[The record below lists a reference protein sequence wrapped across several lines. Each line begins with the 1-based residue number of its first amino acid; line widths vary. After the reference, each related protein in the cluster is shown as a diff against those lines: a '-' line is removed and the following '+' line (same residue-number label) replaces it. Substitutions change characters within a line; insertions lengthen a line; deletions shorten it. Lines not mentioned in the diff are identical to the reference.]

1 MMNMKAMHK
10 DFWMEIRKS
19 KARFISI
26 FMIVAL
32 GVAFFSGIQ
41 ASSPDMRFS
50 GDAYYDE
57 TNLMDIKVVGTLGLT
72 EDDVAAI
79 KQVDGVENAEGA
91 YGTDVMCG
99 EGEKQK
105 VLHVEAVDQTM
116 NRISVTDGKAPEK
129 SGEIFLDCIFA
140 ESNGYKV
147 GDQITLKEGGDSE
160 LLKKTDYTVVGLG
173 ESPLYI
179 SYNRG
184 NSTLGSGEVNGF
196 AYVLPEDFDQE
207 VYTQIYVQAH
217 GAQDL
222 ISYTDAYDSLIE
234 RVQERVEGIEAERCQ
249 VRYDEIVEEANDKLA
264 DARQELEDGKKEAN
278 EKLADARQEL
288 EDGKKKLKDGK
299 KEYKD
304 GKKKLADAKKELEDG
319 KARLADAKKEVA
331 EGQTELADA
340 KTQVSDGEKEL
351 DAAKDKVADGEK
363 ELADAKTQLADGQ
376 NQINQAKQQISDGEA
391 SIAAYNTELDN
402 GRKQLESA
410 AGQLADAKT
419 GLETLKS
426 GIEQM
431 ENALNASQTELDASG
446 EALKQART
454 ELEANRGK
462 IDGYRTLVATMDS
475 QITAL
480 QAQMDLLAGGS
491 KEWQTLNT
499 QMQELITQRDAMQV
513 GIAEF
518 DQNEAL
524 LLQNEAAYEEG
535 KKALDAKW
543 AELATLK
550 KTYDSG
556 MADYTAGMSAYEDN
570 LSELNANQA
579 KLNAQ
584 KQVLTESK
592 QTIAAKEQEL
602 ASAQNTIAENEASL
616 DSAKAEIAENE
627 KKLNDAQS
635 EINKNEKKLADAKNE
650 IKENEQKLTDGQA
663 EYDAEY
669 EENHQ
674 KIEDAKADIMQAKAD
689 LADIEVPEWYVLDR
703 NYITTCVAYA
713 QDSERIGNIGNVFP
727 VIFFLVAALVSLT
740 TMTRMVEEER
750 VQIGTLKALGYRKSS
765 IAAKYVMYAFL
776 ATMLGGTIGTLIG
789 QIIFPAVIMN
799 AYKIA
804 YVTLTDFVT
813 PIHLKYSLISMI
825 AAVVSTTAATLA
837 ACYKELL
844 AAPAELMRPAAP
856 KIGKR
861 VFLEKITFI
870 WKHLNFSNKAAV
882 RNLFRYKKRLFMTI
896 LGIGGCMGLLLV
908 GFGVKDSI
916 MTIGDRQ
923 YNFIHTYQVKM
934 TLADADTDEEKQEV
948 LDSVLKEPTTK
959 AAMLSHESTIDACCG
974 ANGEKKQ
981 STYLFIPSDA
991 DELDEFVSLQNRI
1004 SGQKYTLDD
1013 EGVVISE
1020 KLATLL
1026 DVSEG
1031 DDIYLE
1037 VSSLNYKPVKVM
1049 HIAENY
1055 YYHYVYMTPECYQS
1069 LFGKDIEYDEIFVVN
1084 KDPEDISY
1092 ENDFSAKYL
1101 DNNAVS
1107 GITFTRTISDRIES
1121 MITSMNIVTYVLV
1134 VSAGLLAFI
1143 VLYNLNNINISERQ
1157 RELATLKVLG
1167 FYDGEISMY
1176 VFRENIMLTVL
1187 GTIFGIFFGIWLHRF
1202 VILTAELDIMMFGRQ
1217 IYTKSYIYSILLTI
1231 GFSIIVNIVMHW
1243 KMKKIDMIESLKSV
1257 E

>member
-1 MMNMKAMHK
+1 MKK
-10 DFWMEIRKS
+10 
-19 KARFISI
+19 KALAKEFFMSIKKTYNRFISI
-26 FMIVAL
+26 CLIVML
-32 GVAFFSGIQ
+32 GTAFFAGVK
-41 ASSPDMRFS
+41 AAEPDMQESADIFFDDS
-50 GDAYYDE
+50 K
-57 TNLMDIKVVGTLGLT
+57 LMDIRVMSTLGLT
-72 EDDVAAI
+72 EDDVTAI
-79 KQVDGVENAEGA
+79 SAIEGVESAIPVYTYDVLTEKDEKQHVIKLMSETTDMNKITVTEGRMPQESGECLADWLLEQNYGYKIGDKITISSGDDKAIEDIVNTQTYTITGFGKSSYYLDLTRDSSTIGNGSMSGFLIIPEDNFTLEAFTEIDVLVDGAIALDCYSDA
-91 YGTDVMCG
+91 YED
-99 EGEKQK
+99 
-105 VLHVEAVDQTM
+105 AVDEVTQKIKDIAG
-116 NRISVTDGKAPEK
+116 NRC
-129 SGEIFLDCIFA
+129 EIRYA
-140 ESNGYKV
+140 E
-147 GDQITLKEGGDSE
+147 
-160 LLKKTDYTVVGLG
+160 VVR
-173 ESPLYI
+173 E
-179 SYNRG
+179 
-184 NSTLGSGEVNGF
+184 
-196 AYVLPEDFDQE
+196 
-207 VYTQIYVQAH
+207 
-217 GAQDL
+217 AQDA
-222 ISYTDAYDSLIE
+222 IA
-234 RVQERVEGIEAERCQ
+234 EAETE
-249 VRYDEIVEEANDKLA
+249 VS
-264 DARQELEDGKKEAN
+264 DGE
-278 EKLADARQEL
+278 Q
-288 EDGKKKLKDGK
+288 
-299 KEYKD
+299 
-304 GKKKLADAKKELEDG
+304 
-319 KARLADAKKEVA
+319 
-331 EGQTELADA
+331 ELADA
-340 KTQVSDGEKEL
+340 KEELEDGWE
-351 DAAKDKVADGEK
+351 
-363 ELADAKTQLADGQ
+363 
-376 NQINQAKQQISDGEA
+376 
-391 SIAAYNTELDN
+391 
-402 GRKQLESA
+402 
-410 AGQLADAKT
+410 QLADAKT

-446 EALKQART
+446 EDLKQART
-454 ELEANRGK
+454 ELEANRGQ
-462 IDGYRTLVATMDS
+462 IDDYRTLVATMDS
-475 QITAL
+475 QIAELQEKIDEL
-480 QAQMDLLAGGS
+480 QAQIDASPGDS
-491 KEWQTLNT
+491 AKISERDAKIA
-499 QMQELITQRDAMQV
+499 ERDAKITQRDAMKA

-518 DQNEAL
+518 DQNDAL

-543 AELATLK
+543 AELAALK

-570 LSELNANQA
+570 LSELN
-579 KLNAQ
+579 
-584 KQVLTESK
+584 
-592 QTIAAKEQEL
+592 
-602 ASAQNTIAENEASL
+602 
-616 DSAKAEIAENE
+616 
-627 KKLNDAQS
+627 
-635 EINKNEKKLADAKNE
+635 
-650 IKENEQKLTDGQA
+650 
-663 EYDAEY
+663 
-669 EENHQ
+669 ENHQ
-674 KIEDAKADIMQAKAD
+674 KLEDAKADIIQAKAD

-861 VFLEKITFI
+861 VFLERITFI

-882 RNLFRYKKRLFMTI
+882 RNLFRYKKRLFMTV

-1013 EGVVISE
+1013 EGVIISE
-1020 KLATLL
+1020 KLAALL

-1084 KDPEDISY
+1084 KDAEDISY

-1217 IYTKSYIYSILLTI
+1217 IYTKSYIFSILLTI

>member
-1 MMNMKAMHK
+1 
-10 DFWMEIRKS
+10 
-19 KARFISI
+19 
-26 FMIVAL
+26 
-32 GVAFFSGIQ
+32 
-41 ASSPDMRFS
+41 
-50 GDAYYDE
+50 
-57 TNLMDIKVVGTLGLT
+57 
-72 EDDVAAI
+72 
-79 KQVDGVENAEGA
+79 
-91 YGTDVMCG
+91 
-99 EGEKQK
+99 
-105 VLHVEAVDQTM
+105 
-116 NRISVTDGKAPEK
+116 
-129 SGEIFLDCIFA
+129 
-140 ESNGYKV
+140 
-147 GDQITLKEGGDSE
+147 
-160 LLKKTDYTVVGLG
+160 
-173 ESPLYI
+173 
-179 SYNRG
+179 
-184 NSTLGSGEVNGF
+184 
-196 AYVLPEDFDQE
+196 
-207 VYTQIYVQAH
+207 
-217 GAQDL
+217 
-222 ISYTDAYDSLIE
+222 
-234 RVQERVEGIEAERCQ
+234 
-249 VRYDEIVEEANDKLA
+249 
-264 DARQELEDGKKEAN
+264 
-278 EKLADARQEL
+278 
-288 EDGKKKLKDGK
+288 
-299 KEYKD
+299 
-304 GKKKLADAKKELEDG
+304 
-319 KARLADAKKEVA
+319 
-331 EGQTELADA
+331 
-340 KTQVSDGEKEL
+340 
-351 DAAKDKVADGEK
+351 
-363 ELADAKTQLADGQ
+363 
-376 NQINQAKQQISDGEA
+376 
-391 SIAAYNTELDN
+391 
-402 GRKQLESA
+402 
-410 AGQLADAKT
+410 
-419 GLETLKS
+419 
-426 GIEQM
+426 M

-446 EALKQART
+446 EDLKQART
-454 ELEANRGK
+454 ELEANRGQ
-462 IDGYRTLVATMDS
+462 IDSYRALVATMDS
-475 QITAL
+475 QIAEL
-480 QAQMDLLAGGS
+480 QEKIDEL
-491 KEWQTLNT
+491 QTQIDASPLDSAKIS
-499 QMQELITQRDAMQV
+499 ERDAKIAERDAKITQRDAMQV

-674 KIEDAKADIMQAKAD
+674 KLEDAKADIIQAKAD
-689 LADIEVPEWYVLDR
+689 LADVDVPEWYVLDR

-861 VFLEKITFI
+861 VFLERITFI

-882 RNLFRYKKRLFMTI
+882 RNLFRYKKRLFMTV

>member
-1 MMNMKAMHK
+1 MPQESGECLADWLLEQNYGYKIGDKITISSGDDKAIEDIVNTQTYTITGFGKSSYYLDLTRDSSTIGNGSMSGFLIIPEDNFTLEAFTEIDVLVDGAIALDCYSDAYEDAVDEVTQKIK
-10 DFWMEIRKS
+10 DIAGDQCEIRY
-19 KARFISI
+19 A
-26 FMIVAL
+26 
-32 GVAFFSGIQ
+32 
-41 ASSPDMRFS
+41 
-50 GDAYYDE
+50 E
-57 TNLMDIKVVGTLGLT
+57 VVR
-72 EDDVAAI
+72 E
-79 KQVDGVENAEGA
+79 
-91 YGTDVMCG
+91 
-99 EGEKQK
+99 
-105 VLHVEAVDQTM
+105 
-116 NRISVTDGKAPEK
+116 
-129 SGEIFLDCIFA
+129 
-140 ESNGYKV
+140 
-147 GDQITLKEGGDSE
+147 
-160 LLKKTDYTVVGLG
+160 
-173 ESPLYI
+173 
-179 SYNRG
+179 
-184 NSTLGSGEVNGF
+184 
-196 AYVLPEDFDQE
+196 
-207 VYTQIYVQAH
+207 
-217 GAQDL
+217 AQDA
-222 ISYTDAYDSLIE
+222 IA
-234 RVQERVEGIEAERCQ
+234 EAETE
-249 VRYDEIVEEANDKLA
+249 VS
-264 DARQELEDGKKEAN
+264 DGE
-278 EKLADARQEL
+278 Q
-288 EDGKKKLKDGK
+288 
-299 KEYKD
+299 
-304 GKKKLADAKKELEDG
+304 
-319 KARLADAKKEVA
+319 
-331 EGQTELADA
+331 ELADA
-340 KTQVSDGEKEL
+340 KEELEDGWE
-351 DAAKDKVADGEK
+351 
-363 ELADAKTQLADGQ
+363 
-376 NQINQAKQQISDGEA
+376 
-391 SIAAYNTELDN
+391 
-402 GRKQLESA
+402 
-410 AGQLADAKT
+410 QLADAKT

-426 GIEQM
+426 GIGQM
-431 ENALNASQTELDASG
+431 EEALNASQTELDASG

-454 ELEANRGK
+454 EIEANRGQ

-475 QITAL
+475 QINAL
-480 QAQMDLLAGGS
+480 QARMDTLVEGS
-491 KEWQTLNT
+491 EDWQALNT
-499 QMQELITQRDAMQV
+499 QLQTLITQRDAMQT

-518 DQNEAL
+518 DQNDAL

-543 AELATLK
+543 AELETLK
-550 KTYDSG
+550 TTYDSG

-570 LSELNANQA
+570 LSELNENQA
-579 KLNAQ
+579 KL
-584 KQVLTESK
+584 
-592 QTIAAKEQEL
+592 
-602 ASAQNTIAENEASL
+602 
-616 DSAKAEIAENE
+616 
-627 KKLNDAQS
+627 
-635 EINKNEKKLADAKNE
+635 
-650 IKENEQKLTDGQA
+650 
-663 EYDAEY
+663 
-669 EENHQ
+669 
-674 KIEDAKADIMQAKAD
+674 EDAKADIIQAKAD
-689 LADIEVPEWYVLDR
+689 LADVDVPEWYVLDR

-861 VFLEKITFI
+861 VFLERITFI

-882 RNLFRYKKRLFMTI
+882 RNLFRYKKRLFMTV

-948 LDSVLKEPTTK
+948 LDSVLKESTTK

-1013 EGVVISE
+1013 EGVIISE

-1084 KDPEDISY
+1084 KDPKDISY

-1243 KMKKIDMIESLKSV
+1243 KMKKIDMIESLKSA

>member
-1 MMNMKAMHK
+1 MKK
-10 DFWMEIRKS
+10 
-19 KARFISI
+19 KALAKEFFMSIKKTYNRFISI
-26 FMIVAL
+26 CLIVML
-32 GVAFFSGIQ
+32 GTAFFAGVK
-41 ASSPDMRFS
+41 AAEPDMQESADIFFDDS
-50 GDAYYDE
+50 K
-57 TNLMDIKVVGTLGLT
+57 LMDIRVLSTLGLT
-72 EDDVAAI
+72 EDDVTAI
-79 KQVDGVENAEGA
+79 SAIEGVESAIPVYTYDVLTEKDEKQHVIKLMSETTDINKITVTEGRMPQESGECLADWLLEQNYGYKIGDKITISSGDDKAIEDIVNTQTYTITGFGKSSYYLDLTRDSSTIGNGSMSGFLIIPEDNFTLEAFTEIDVLVDGAGA
-91 YGTDVMCG
+91 LDCYSDAY
-99 EGEKQK
+99 ED
-105 VLHVEAVDQTM
+105 AVDE
-116 NRISVTDGKAPEK
+116 VTQ
-129 SGEIFLDCIFA
+129 EIKDIAGNQCEIRYA
-140 ESNGYKV
+140 E
-147 GDQITLKEGGDSE
+147 
-160 LLKKTDYTVVGLG
+160 VVR
-173 ESPLYI
+173 E
-179 SYNRG
+179 
-184 NSTLGSGEVNGF
+184 
-196 AYVLPEDFDQE
+196 
-207 VYTQIYVQAH
+207 
-217 GAQDL
+217 AQDA
-222 ISYTDAYDSLIE
+222 IA
-234 RVQERVEGIEAERCQ
+234 EAETE
-249 VRYDEIVEEANDKLA
+249 VS
-264 DARQELEDGKKEAN
+264 DGE
-278 EKLADARQEL
+278 Q
-288 EDGKKKLKDGK
+288 
-299 KEYKD
+299 
-304 GKKKLADAKKELEDG
+304 
-319 KARLADAKKEVA
+319 
-331 EGQTELADA
+331 ELADA
-340 KTQVSDGEKEL
+340 KEELEDGWE
-351 DAAKDKVADGEK
+351 
-363 ELADAKTQLADGQ
+363 
-376 NQINQAKQQISDGEA
+376 
-391 SIAAYNTELDN
+391 
-402 GRKQLESA
+402 
-410 AGQLADAKT
+410 QLADAKT

-426 GIEQM
+426 GIGQM
-431 ENALNASQTELDASG
+431 EEALNASQTELDASG
-446 EALKQART
+446 AALKQARM
-454 ELEANRGK
+454 ELEANREQ
-462 IDGYRTLVATMDS
+462 IDGYRALVVTLDS
-475 QITAL
+475 QINAL
-480 QAQMDLLAGGS
+480 QAQMDLLVEGS
-491 KEWQTLNT
+491 EDWQTLNIQLQT
-499 QMQELITQRDAMQV
+499 LITQRDAMKA

-518 DQNEAL
+518 DQNDAL

-535 KKALDAKW
+535 KNALDAKW
-543 AELATLK
+543 AELETLK
-550 KTYDSG
+550 TTYDSG

-570 LSELNANQA
+570 LSELNENQA
-579 KLNAQ
+579 KL
-584 KQVLTESK
+584 
-592 QTIAAKEQEL
+592 
-602 ASAQNTIAENEASL
+602 
-616 DSAKAEIAENE
+616 
-627 KKLNDAQS
+627 
-635 EINKNEKKLADAKNE
+635 
-650 IKENEQKLTDGQA
+650 
-663 EYDAEY
+663 
-669 EENHQ
+669 
-674 KIEDAKADIMQAKAD
+674 EDAKADIIQAKAD
-689 LADIEVPEWYVLDR
+689 LADVDVPEWYVLDR

-861 VFLEKITFI
+861 VFLERITFI

-882 RNLFRYKKRLFMTI
+882 RNLFRYKKRLFMTV

-948 LDSVLKEPTTK
+948 LDSVLKESTTK

-1013 EGVVISE
+1013 EGVIISE

>member
-1 MMNMKAMHK
+1 MKK
-10 DFWMEIRKS
+10 
-19 KARFISI
+19 KALAKEFFMSIKKTYNRFISI
-26 FMIVAL
+26 CLIVML
-32 GVAFFSGIQ
+32 GTAFFAGVK
-41 ASSPDMRFS
+41 AAEPDMQESADIFFDDS
-50 GDAYYDE
+50 K
-57 TNLMDIKVVGTLGLT
+57 LMDIRVLSTLGLT
-72 EDDVAAI
+72 EDDVTAI
-79 KQVDGVENAEGA
+79 SAIEGVESAIPVYTYDVLTEKDEKQHVVKLMSETTDINKITVTEGRMPQESGECLADWLLEQNYGYKIGDKITISSGDDKAIEDIVNTQTYTITGFGKSSYYLDLTRDSSTIGNGSMSGFLIIPKDNFTLEAFTEIDVLVDGAIALDCYSDA
-91 YGTDVMCG
+91 YED
-99 EGEKQK
+99 
-105 VLHVEAVDQTM
+105 AVDE
-116 NRISVTDGKAPEK
+116 VTQKIKDIAGDRC
-129 SGEIFLDCIFA
+129 EIRYA
-140 ESNGYKV
+140 E
-147 GDQITLKEGGDSE
+147 
-160 LLKKTDYTVVGLG
+160 VVR
-173 ESPLYI
+173 E
-179 SYNRG
+179 
-184 NSTLGSGEVNGF
+184 
-196 AYVLPEDFDQE
+196 
-207 VYTQIYVQAH
+207 
-217 GAQDL
+217 AQDA
-222 ISYTDAYDSLIE
+222 IA
-234 RVQERVEGIEAERCQ
+234 EAETE
-249 VRYDEIVEEANDKLA
+249 VS
-264 DARQELEDGKKEAN
+264 DGE
-278 EKLADARQEL
+278 Q
-288 EDGKKKLKDGK
+288 
-299 KEYKD
+299 
-304 GKKKLADAKKELEDG
+304 KLADAKEELEDG
-319 KARLADAKKEVA
+319 WE
-331 EGQTELADA
+331 
-340 KTQVSDGEKEL
+340 
-351 DAAKDKVADGEK
+351 
-363 ELADAKTQLADGQ
+363 
-376 NQINQAKQQISDGEA
+376 
-391 SIAAYNTELDN
+391 
-402 GRKQLESA
+402 
-410 AGQLADAKT
+410 QLADAKT

-426 GIEQM
+426 GIGQM
-431 ENALNASQTELDASG
+431 EEALNASQTELDASG

-454 ELEANRGK
+454 EIEANRGQ

-475 QITAL
+475 QITSL

-499 QMQELITQRDAMQV
+499 QMQALITQRDAMQT
-513 GIAEF
+513 GITEF
-518 DQNEAL
+518 DQKEAL

-543 AELATLK
+543 AELETLK
-550 KTYDSG
+550 TTYDSG

-570 LSELNANQA
+570 LSELNENQA
-579 KLNAQ
+579 KL
-584 KQVLTESK
+584 
-592 QTIAAKEQEL
+592 
-602 ASAQNTIAENEASL
+602 
-616 DSAKAEIAENE
+616 
-627 KKLNDAQS
+627 
-635 EINKNEKKLADAKNE
+635 
-650 IKENEQKLTDGQA
+650 
-663 EYDAEY
+663 
-669 EENHQ
+669 
-674 KIEDAKADIMQAKAD
+674 EDAKADIIQAKAD
-689 LADIEVPEWYVLDR
+689 LADVDVPEWYVLDR

-856 KIGKR
+856 KSGKR
-861 VFLEKITFI
+861 VFLERITFI

-882 RNLFRYKKRLFMTI
+882 RNLFRYKKRLFMTV

-1013 EGVVISE
+1013 EGVIISE
-1020 KLATLL
+1020 KLAALL

-1037 VSSLNYKPVKVM
+1037 VSSLNYKPVKIM
-1049 HIAENY
+1049 HIVENY

-1084 KDPEDISY
+1084 KDAEDISY

-1217 IYTKSYIYSILLTI
+1217 IYTKSYIFSILLTI

>member
-1 MMNMKAMHK
+1 MKK
-10 DFWMEIRKS
+10 
-19 KARFISI
+19 KALAKEFFMSIKKTYNRFISI
-26 FMIVAL
+26 CLIVML
-32 GVAFFSGIQ
+32 GTAFFAGVK
-41 ASSPDMRFS
+41 AAEPDMQESADIFFDDS
-50 GDAYYDE
+50 K
-57 TNLMDIKVVGTLGLT
+57 LMDIRVMSTLGLT
-72 EDDVAAI
+72 EDDVTAI
-79 KQVDGVENAEGA
+79 SAIEGVESAIPVYTYDVLTEKDEKQHVIKLMSETTDMNKITVTEGRMPQESGECLADWLLEQNYGYKIGDKITISSGDDKAIEDIVNTQTYTITGFGKSSYYLDLTRDSSTIGNGSMSGFLIIPEDNFTLEAFTEIDVLVDGAIALDCYSDA
-91 YGTDVMCG
+91 YED
-99 EGEKQK
+99 
-105 VLHVEAVDQTM
+105 AVDEVTQKIKDIAG
-116 NRISVTDGKAPEK
+116 NRC
-129 SGEIFLDCIFA
+129 EIRYA
-140 ESNGYKV
+140 E
-147 GDQITLKEGGDSE
+147 
-160 LLKKTDYTVVGLG
+160 VVR
-173 ESPLYI
+173 E
-179 SYNRG
+179 
-184 NSTLGSGEVNGF
+184 
-196 AYVLPEDFDQE
+196 
-207 VYTQIYVQAH
+207 
-217 GAQDL
+217 AQDA
-222 ISYTDAYDSLIE
+222 IA
-234 RVQERVEGIEAERCQ
+234 EAETE
-249 VRYDEIVEEANDKLA
+249 VS
-264 DARQELEDGKKEAN
+264 DGE
-278 EKLADARQEL
+278 Q
-288 EDGKKKLKDGK
+288 
-299 KEYKD
+299 
-304 GKKKLADAKKELEDG
+304 
-319 KARLADAKKEVA
+319 
-331 EGQTELADA
+331 ELADA
-340 KTQVSDGEKEL
+340 KEELEDGWE
-351 DAAKDKVADGEK
+351 
-363 ELADAKTQLADGQ
+363 
-376 NQINQAKQQISDGEA
+376 
-391 SIAAYNTELDN
+391 
-402 GRKQLESA
+402 
-410 AGQLADAKT
+410 QLADAKT

-446 EALKQART
+446 EDLKQART
-454 ELEANRGK
+454 ELEANRGQ

-475 QITAL
+475 QIAELQEKIDEL
-480 QAQMDLLAGGS
+480 QAQIDASPGDS
-491 KEWQTLNT
+491 AKISERDAKIA
-499 QMQELITQRDAMQV
+499 ERDAKITQRDAMKA

-518 DQNEAL
+518 DQNDAL

-543 AELATLK
+543 AELAALK

-570 LSELNANQA
+570 LSELN
-579 KLNAQ
+579 
-584 KQVLTESK
+584 
-592 QTIAAKEQEL
+592 
-602 ASAQNTIAENEASL
+602 
-616 DSAKAEIAENE
+616 
-627 KKLNDAQS
+627 
-635 EINKNEKKLADAKNE
+635 
-650 IKENEQKLTDGQA
+650 
-663 EYDAEY
+663 
-669 EENHQ
+669 ENHQ
-674 KIEDAKADIMQAKAD
+674 KLEDAKADIIQAKAD

-861 VFLEKITFI
+861 VFLERITFI

-882 RNLFRYKKRLFMTI
+882 RNLFRYKKRLFMTV

-1013 EGVVISE
+1013 EGVIISE
-1020 KLATLL
+1020 KLAALL

-1084 KDPEDISY
+1084 KDAEDISY

-1217 IYTKSYIYSILLTI
+1217 IYTKSYIFSILLTI

>member
-1 MMNMKAMHK
+1 MKK
-10 DFWMEIRKS
+10 
-19 KARFISI
+19 KALAKEFFMSIKKTYNRFISI
-26 FMIVAL
+26 CLIVML
-32 GVAFFSGIQ
+32 GTAFFAGVK
-41 ASSPDMRFS
+41 AAEPDMQESADIFFDDS
-50 GDAYYDE
+50 K
-57 TNLMDIKVVGTLGLT
+57 LMDIRVLSTLGLT
-72 EDDVAAI
+72 EDDVTAI
-79 KQVDGVENAEGA
+79 SAIEGVESAIPVYTYDVLTEKDEKQHVIKLMSETTDINKITVTEGRMPQESGECLADWLLEQNYGYKIGDKITISSGDDKAIEDIVDTQTYTITGFGKSSYYLDLTRDSSTIGNGSMSGFLIIPEDNFTLEAFTEIDVLVDGAIALDCYSDA
-91 YGTDVMCG
+91 YED
-99 EGEKQK
+99 
-105 VLHVEAVDQTM
+105 AVDE
-116 NRISVTDGKAPEK
+116 VTQKIKDIA
-129 SGEIFLDCIFA
+129 
-140 ESNGYKV
+140 
-147 GDQITLKEGGDSE
+147 GDQCEIRYAE
-160 LLKKTDYTVVGLG
+160 VVR
-173 ESPLYI
+173 E
-179 SYNRG
+179 
-184 NSTLGSGEVNGF
+184 
-196 AYVLPEDFDQE
+196 
-207 VYTQIYVQAH
+207 
-217 GAQDL
+217 AQDA
-222 ISYTDAYDSLIE
+222 IA
-234 RVQERVEGIEAERCQ
+234 EAETE
-249 VRYDEIVEEANDKLA
+249 VS
-264 DARQELEDGKKEAN
+264 DGE
-278 EKLADARQEL
+278 Q
-288 EDGKKKLKDGK
+288 
-299 KEYKD
+299 
-304 GKKKLADAKKELEDG
+304 
-319 KARLADAKKEVA
+319 
-331 EGQTELADA
+331 ELADA
-340 KTQVSDGEKEL
+340 KEELEDGWE
-351 DAAKDKVADGEK
+351 
-363 ELADAKTQLADGQ
+363 
-376 NQINQAKQQISDGEA
+376 
-391 SIAAYNTELDN
+391 
-402 GRKQLESA
+402 
-410 AGQLADAKT
+410 QLADAKT

-426 GIEQM
+426 GIGQM
-431 ENALNASQTELDASG
+431 EAALNASQTELDASG
-446 EALKQART
+446 EDLKQART
-454 ELEANRGK
+454 ELEANRGQ

-475 QITAL
+475 QIAEL
-480 QAQMDLLAGGS
+480 QEKIAEL
-491 KEWQTLNT
+491 QT
-499 QMQELITQRDAMQV
+499 QIDASPGDSAKISERDAKIAERDAKITQRDAMQT

-543 AELATLK
+543 AELAALK
-550 KTYDSG
+550 KKYDSG

-602 ASAQNTIAENEASL
+602 VSAQNTIAENEASL

-674 KIEDAKADIMQAKAD
+674 KLEDAKADIIQAKAD
-689 LADIEVPEWYVLDR
+689 LADIDVPEWYVLDR

-813 PIHLKYSLISMI
+813 PIHLEYSLISMI

-861 VFLEKITFI
+861 VFLERITFI

-882 RNLFRYKKRLFMTI
+882 RNLFRYKKRLFMTV

-948 LDSVLKEPTTK
+948 LDSVLKESTTK

-1013 EGVVISE
+1013 EGVIISE

-1031 DDIYLE
+1031 DNIYLE

-1084 KDPEDISY
+1084 KDAKDISY

-1101 DNNAVS
+1101 DASAVS